1 MLPRPMRIAP
11 AVTVRP
17 PKARAVEVA
26 CAPDARADA
35 AGVGAASFARVLGGS
50 IGMRAVRAELERLEH
65 EGALAADPE
74 PRMFVYR
81 AVHAGKRWMGLVC
94 RIDTRDLVTLLPN
107 ASSDAEIAVAHGDL
121 TEVGAQLAP
130 ALVQVEASDDV
141 GYLMVCD
148 TNERPGYHFVAA
160 DGSTH
165 SAWQVHR
172 PEAYAA
178 AFAELDAVEIRAG
191 GGQVMAAHREGS
203 MPLVILTSDDS
214 SAATGT
220 LAPRSGLFVMRHPHP

>member
-1 MLPRPMRIAP
+1 MRIAP
-11 AVTVRP
+11 ATTLRP

-35 AGVGAASFARVLGGS
+35 AGIGPVSFARVLGGS
-50 IGMRAVRAELERLEH
+50 VGMPAVRAELERLER

-94 RIDTRDLVTLLPN
+94 RVDTRDLVTLLPN
-107 ASSDAEIAVAHGDL
+107 ASSDTEIAAAQADL
-121 TEVGAQLAP
+121 RSAGAQLAP

-148 TNERPGYHFVAA
+148 TNERPGYHFVAS

-165 SAWQVHR
+165 SAWQVQH
-172 PEAYAA
+172 PNAYET
-178 AFAELDAVEIRAG
+178 AFAELDAIEIRSG
-191 GGQVMAAHREGS
+191 GGQVVAAHREGA
-203 MPLVILTSDDS
+203 MPLAILTSD
-214 SAATGT
+214 AASGPTGP
-220 LAPRSGLFVMRHPHP
+220 LAPRAGIFVMRHPHA

>member
-1 MLPRPMRIAP
+1 MRIAP

-35 AGVGAASFARVLGGS
+35 AGTGTASFARVLGGS
-50 IGMRAVRAELERLEH
+50 IGMPAVRAELERLERD
-65 EGALAADPE
+65 GALAADPQ

-81 AVHAGKRWMGLVC
+81 AVHAGTRWMGLVC
-94 RIDTRDLVTLLPN
+94 RVDTRDLVTLLPN
-107 ASSDAEIAVAHGDL
+107 AASDAEVAVAHGDL

-130 ALVQVEASDDV
+130 ALVQVEASEDV

-165 SAWQVHR
+165 SAWQVHK
-172 PEAYAA
+172 PEAYAS
-178 AFAELDAVEIRAG
+178 AFAELDAGEIRAG

-203 MPLVILTSDDS
+203 MPLVILTSDGA
-214 SAATGT
+214 SAATGP

>member
-1 MLPRPMRIAP
+1 MRIAP

-35 AGVGAASFARVLGGS
+35 AGTGTASFARVLGGS
-50 IGMRAVRAELERLEH
+50 IGKPAMRAEFERLERD
-65 EGALAADPE
+65 GALAADPE

-81 AVHAGKRWMGLVC
+81 AVHAGTRWMGLVC
-94 RIDTRDLVTLLPN
+94 RVDTRDLVTLLPN
-107 ASSDAEIAVAHGDL
+107 AASDAEIAVAHGDL
-121 TEVGAQLAP
+121 TTVGAQLAP
-130 ALVQVEASDDV
+130 ALVQVEASEDV

-165 SAWQVHR
+165 SAWQVHK
-172 PEAYAA
+172 PQAYAT
-178 AFAELDAVEIRAG
+178 AFAELDAEEIRAG

-203 MPLVILTSDDS
+203 MPLVILTSEGA
-214 SAATGT
+214 SAATGP

>member
-11 AVTVRP
+11 AVTLRP

-26 CAPDARADA
+26 CAPDARADVE
-35 AGVGAASFARVLGGS
+35 GVGPASFARVLGGS
-50 IGMRAVRAELERLEH
+50 IGMPAMRTELERLER

-94 RIDTRDLVTLLPN
+94 RVDTRDLVTLLPN

-121 TEVGAQLAP
+121 TAVGAQLAP

-165 SAWQVHR
+165 SAWQVHH
-172 PEAYAA
+172 PDAYAT
-178 AFAELDAVEIRAG
+178 AFAELDATEIRTG
-191 GGQVMAAHREGS
+191 GGQVMAAHREGT
-203 MPLVILTSDDS
+203 MPLAILTSDDV
-214 SAATGT
+214 SAATGP
-220 LAPRSGLFVMRHPHP
+220 LAPRSGLFVMSHPHP

>member
-35 AGVGAASFARVLGGS
+35 AGTGTASFARVLGGS
-50 IGMRAVRAELERLEH
+50 IGMPAMRAELERLERD
-65 EGALAADPE
+65 GALAADPQ

-81 AVHAGKRWMGLVC
+81 AVHAGTRWMGLVC
-94 RIDTRDLVTLLPN
+94 RVDTRDLVTLLPN
-107 ASSDAEIAVAHGDL
+107 AASDAEIAVAHGDL

-130 ALVQVEASDDV
+130 ALVQVEASEDV
-141 GYLMVCD
+141 AYLMVCD

-165 SAWQVHR
+165 SAWQVHK
-172 PEAYAA
+172 PEAYAT
-178 AFAELDAVEIRAG
+178 AFAELDAEEIRAG

-203 MPLVILTSDDS
+203 MPLVILTSDGA
-214 SAATGT
+214 SAATGP

>member
-1 MLPRPMRIAP
+1 MLLPPMRIAP
-11 AVTVRP
+11 AVTLRP

-35 AGVGAASFARVLGGS
+35 AGIGPVSFARVLGGTV
-50 IGMRAVRAELERLEH
+50 GAPAVRAELERLER

-94 RIDTRDLVTLLPN
+94 RADTRDLVTLLPH
-107 ASSDAEIAVAHGDL
+107 AASDAEISAAHADL
-121 TEVGAQLAP
+121 TSAGAQLAP
-130 ALVQVEASDDV
+130 ALVRVEASDDV

-165 SAWQVHR
+165 SAWQVHH
-172 PEAYAA
+172 PKAYEA
-178 AFAELDAVEIRAG
+178 AFADLDATELRSG

-203 MPLVILTSDDS
+203 MPLVILTSDEG
-214 SAATGT
+214 SAATGP
-220 LAPRSGLFVMRHPHP
+220 LAPRSGIFVMRHPHA

>member
-1 MLPRPMRIAP
+1 MHIAT
-11 AVTVRP
+11 AVTLRP

-26 CAPDARADA
+26 CAPDARTDA
-35 AGVGAASFARVLGGS
+35 AGTGAASFARVLGGS
-50 IGMRAVRAELERLEH
+50 IGMPAVRAELERLQA
-65 EGALAADPE
+65 EGALVADHE

-94 RIDTRDLVTLLPN
+94 RVDTRDLVTLLPN
-107 ASSDAEIAVAHGDL
+107 AASDTEITVAHGDL
-121 TEVGAQLAP
+121 TAVGAQLAP

-165 SAWQVHR
+165 SAWQVHH
-172 PEAYAA
+172 PNAYAT
-178 AFAELDAVEIRAG
+178 AFAELDATEIRAG

-203 MPLVILTSDDS
+203 MPLVILTSDDA
-214 SAATGT
+214 SAAAGP
-220 LAPRSGLFVMRHPHP
+220 LAPRSGLFVMPHPHP

>member
-1 MLPRPMRIAP
+1 MRIAP

-35 AGVGAASFARVLGGS
+35 AGTGTASFARVLGGS
-50 IGMRAVRAELERLEH
+50 IGMPAMRAELERLERD
-65 EGALAADPE
+65 GALAADPQ

-81 AVHAGKRWMGLVC
+81 AVHAGTRWMGLVC
-94 RIDTRDLVTLLPN
+94 RVDTRDLVTLLPN
-107 ASSDAEIAVAHGDL
+107 AASDAEITVAHGDL

-130 ALVQVEASDDV
+130 ALVQVEASEDV

-165 SAWQVHR
+165 SAWQVHK
-172 PEAYAA
+172 PEAYAT
-178 AFAELDAVEIRAG
+178 AFAELDAEEIRAG

-203 MPLVILTSDDS
+203 MPLVILTSDGA
-214 SAATGT
+214 SAATGP

>member
-1 MLPRPMRIAP
+1 MPAMR
-11 AVTVRP
+11 T
-17 PKARAVEVA
+17 
-26 CAPDARADA
+26 
-35 AGVGAASFARVLGGS
+35 
-50 IGMRAVRAELERLEH
+50 ELERLER

-94 RIDTRDLVTLLPN
+94 RVDTRDLVTLLPN
-107 ASSDAEIAVAHGDL
+107 AASDAEIAVAHGDL
-121 TEVGAQLAP
+121 TAVGAQLAP

-165 SAWQVHR
+165 SAWQVHH
-172 PEAYAA
+172 PDAYAT
-178 AFAELDAVEIRAG
+178 AFAELDATEIRTG
-191 GGQVMAAHREGS
+191 GGQVMAAHREGT
-203 MPLVILTSDDS
+203 MPLAILTSDDV
-214 SAATGT
+214 SAATGP
-220 LAPRSGLFVMRHPHP
+220 LAPRSGLFVMSHPHP

>member
-1 MLPRPMRIAP
+1 MRIAP

-35 AGVGAASFARVLGGS
+35 AGTGTASFARVLGGS
-50 IGMRAVRAELERLEH
+50 IGMPAMRAELERLERD
-65 EGALAADPE
+65 GALAADPQ

-81 AVHAGKRWMGLVC
+81 AVHAGTRWMGLVC
-94 RIDTRDLVTLLPN
+94 RVDTRDLVTLLPN
-107 ASSDAEIAVAHGDL
+107 AASDAEITVAHGDL

-130 ALVQVEASDDV
+130 ALVQVEASEDV

-148 TNERPGYHFVAA
+148 TNERPGYHFVAE

-165 SAWQVHR
+165 SAWQVHK
-172 PEAYAA
+172 PEAYAT
-178 AFAELDAVEIRAG
+178 AFTELDAEEIRAG

-203 MPLVILTSDDS
+203 MPLVILTSDGA
-214 SAATGT
+214 SAATGP